1 MRELEIT
8 HRGHS
13 VSLVTVARL
22 RQEDVIQLAEPPDEE
37 LAELIEVASW
47 DVAGPYGI
55 QREPWVQGYRETA
68 VANRDGSLWLSRWPV
83 IRVDR
88 LLDVSGDEIEGYS
101 ICGPARNRISGLSPR
116 GRYTVE
122 YSAGWIP
129 ADLFVTWE
137 PGLAVEPGRWI
148 LAGELAAEAVAGGTN
163 GSTTGSTEPTWP
175 AAAGDTVS
183 DGDVSWRMAVADLA
197 PQNLRRAVV
206 VHVKEMALGLKD
218 VPFGVVREGDDGGY
232 TVYERPTSPFSAY
245 CAAVVRGFR

>member
-8 HRGHS
+8 QRGHS

-22 RQEDVIQLAEPPDEE
+22 QQETVIQLAEPSDEE

-68 VANRDGSLWLSRWPV
+68 AANRDGSLWLSRWPV

-88 LLDVSGDEIEGYS
+88 LLDVSGEETEEPS
-101 ICGPARNRISGLSPR
+101 VSGPARNRISGLSPR
-116 GRYTVE
+116 RQYTVE

-129 ADLFVTWE
+129 ADLVVSWE
-137 PGLAVEPGRWI
+137 PGLAVETGQWV
-148 LAGELAAEAVAGGTN
+148 LAGELAADAVAGG
-163 GSTTGSTEPTWP
+163 TTGSTEPTWP
-175 AAAGDTVS
+175 VAAGDTVS
-183 DGDVSWRMAVADLA
+183 DGDVSWRTAVADLA

>member
-13 VSLVTVARL
+13 VSLVTVGRL
-22 RQEDVIQLAEPPDEE
+22 RQETAIQLAEPPDEE
-37 LAELIEVASW
+37 LAELLEVASW

-68 VANRDGSLWLSRWPV
+68 AANRDGSLWLSRWPV

-88 LLDVSGDEIEGYS
+88 LLDVSGDEIEEYS
-101 ICGPARNRISGLSPR
+101 VCGPTRNRISGLSPR
-116 GRYTVE
+116 RRYTVE

-129 ADLFVTWE
+129 ADLVLTWE
-137 PGLAVEPGRWI
+137 PGLVVEPGPWV
-148 LAGELAAEAVAGGTN
+148 LTGELVAEVVASG
-163 GSTTGSTEPTWP
+163 TTGSDLPSWP
-175 AAAGDTVS
+175 AEGETVS
-183 DGDVSWRMAVADLA
+183 DGTVSWRMAVGDLA

-232 TVYERPTSPFSAY
+232 TVYERPSSPFSAY

>member
-8 HRGHS
+8 GRGHS

-22 RQEDVIQLAEPPDEE
+22 RQETAIQLAEPPDEE
-37 LAELIEVASW
+37 LGELIEVASW

-55 QREPWVQGYRETA
+55 QREPWVQGYRERA
-68 VANRDGSLWLSRWPV
+68 AANRDGSLWLSRWPV

-88 LLDVSGDEIEGYS
+88 LLDVSGDEIEEHS

-116 GRYTVE
+116 GQYTVE

-129 ADLFVTWE
+129 ADLVVAWE
-137 PGLAVEPGRWI
+137 PDLAVEPGSWI

-163 GSTTGSTEPTWP
+163 GSDPPSFPAEGETVADGSVT
-175 AAAGDTVS
+175 
-183 DGDVSWRMAVADLA
+183 WRMAVADLA